1 MSGGGEV
8 ATKKIFEDERVI
20 IWELFL
26 EPGEVIDLHTH
37 RNDYLFYVFEGGV
50 IDAFDAEDNHSATL
64 NLSPGDTVAFRCEGE
79 QMKPMTSGDPP
90 IPATHWAKNVGDTR
104 YREIMVEMKN

>member
-8 ATKKIFEDERVI
+8 ASKKIFEDERVI

-37 RNDYLFYVFEGGV
+37 RHDYLFYVFEGGL
-50 IDAFDAEDNHSATL
+50 IHAFDADDNHTATL
-64 NLSPGDTVAFRCEGE
+64 DLSAGDTVAFRCEGE
-79 QMKPMTSGDPP
+79 QLVPMTPGDPP
-90 IPATHWAKNVGDTR
+90 IPATHWARNAGETR
-104 YREIMVEMKN
+104 YREILVEMKN